1 MPALYEKLRVL
12 IAERDAHLRLVIRGL
27 LRDIG
32 FSFENIRL
40 CRDGEEALEL
50 LSVAKSDI
58 LITCLRMTPMD
69 GLTLI
74 RRLRDPKATP
84 AADISIIFCSAVLD
98 MKLLDEVRLA
108 GANEIIVK
116 PINAAAVKTRI
127 DSIVEN
133 PRPMIRLQDYVGPDR
148 RRLPDEPGQNDRRTK
163 NYWDV

>member
-1 MPALYEKLRVL
+1 M
-12 IAERDAHLRLVIRGL
+12 IADRDPHLRMLVRTV
-27 LRDIG
+27 LRDLG

-40 CRDGEEALEL
+40 CHDGEEALEL

-74 RRLRDPKATP
+74 RRLRDPKTSP
-84 AADISIIFCSAVLD
+84 ARDISIVFCSAVLD

-108 GANEIIVK
+108 GANEVIVK
-116 PINAAAVKTRI
+116 PINASAIRTRI
-127 DSIVEN
+127 DAIVAN
-133 PRPMIRLQDYVGPDR
+133 PRPMIRLKDYVGPDR
-148 RRLPDEPGQNDRRTK
+148 RRLPDGPVPNDRRTK